1 MANSDSQRRRSRFK
15 SIALFAVAS
24 ALSIGLA
31 SLPFLGNDTRFVEV
45 RPGPDG
51 DFSLSTFAIPG
62 LTESGFAGCGP
73 DQGKLGATTTQSAYW
88 AAFAANEPLGMKLQV
103 NVSNHLIHYSLTSSQ
118 RFLEPNLVVSVD
130 IIGGNED
137 LRQELVQQTLS
148 SVRLREPQHPNSV
161 SVDWPRGFSLVS
173 EGPLLT
179 FQTQREFSE
188 DERRISINT
197 SQSTLSDLRA
207 EFPHDKYVAEARTYL
222 SRIGTTFATARRNI
236 DGVDVEIVLNSSD
249 ATEKL
254 AEFYADRLTID
265 PSCTATVQ
273 FRPTEARAS
282 GVVSGIRWVADL
294 KAGQCDVTWEFGAS
308 NPLRWIPPSDEQ
320 RSGFCGHGAV
330 DLRLHRSFDEPE
342 ELIVLTVTSSKPFD
356 SVQIRGPEGVL
367 VDVDS
372 SRANLGSGTVAVV
385 NDHDFPEA
393 AVIELLNAKRN
404 VIERYGTLRILQT
417 HDPKSMFAP
426 LLREGPV
433 TTVKTSVGLANLHFG
448 KLRVPNALTKEIQ
461 SDFVTSA
468 DAAAVDA

>member
-45 RPGPDG
+45 RSGPDG

-179 FQTQREFSE
+179 FQTHREFSD

-254 AEFYADRLTID
+254 AESYADRLTID
-265 PSCTATVQ
+265 PSCTAAVQ
-273 FRPTEARAS
+273 FRQTEERAS

-294 KAGQCDVTWEFGAS
+294 KARQCDVTWEFAAS
-308 NPLRWIPPSDEQ
+308 NPTRWIPPSDEPE
-320 RSGFCGHGAV
+320 SEICGQEAIN
-330 DLRLHRSFDEPE
+330 LRPHRSFDEPE
-342 ELIVLTVTSSKPFD
+342 EINVLTVTSSKPFA
-356 SVQIRGPEGVL
+356 SVRIRKTDGVL
-367 VDVDS
+367 IDAEAS
-372 SRANLGSGTVAVV
+372 HANLGSGTVAVV
-385 NDHDFPEA
+385 NAHDFPEA
-393 AVIELLNAKRN
+393 AVIELLNAHGN
-404 VIERYGTLRILQT
+404 VISSLR
-417 HDPKSMFAP
+417 P
-426 LLREGPV
+426 LTISE
-433 TTVKTSVGLANLHFG
+433 
-448 KLRVPNALTKEIQ
+448 Q
-461 SDFVTSA
+461 SSLG
-468 DAAAVDA
+468 